1 MPSSTS
7 AVAPKSTESW
17 HAPSFRPEDINA
29 LISGVDRYNPH
40 NVSLLEDYL
49 DVQIKDGQHDCF
61 ANLAILK
68 LYQFNPNMSNAKV
81 VIDILLL
88 ALVSTPTIDS
98 PDFSLAQSL
107 ALDRPSQAMLKQQN
121 YDDED
126 DAAGHVDEIET
137 VMPYLQKLWA
147 LLKECKFREFW
158 NVWKSDKSDGAE
170 VIRSQYLPNHNHA
183 VSSLRLL
190 IATTIASSFSSIQ
203 TSRLQKWLDLDSANE
218 VSSFVEGLNGWTVQG
233 DSVKIEGNGDNDVKA
248 GVVKEQVEL
257 SRESRWTD

>member
-1 MPSSTS
+1 
-7 AVAPKSTESW
+7 
-17 HAPSFRPEDINA
+17 
-29 LISGVDRYNPH
+29 
-40 NVSLLEDYL
+40 LEDYL

-170 VIRSQYLPNHNHA
+170 GEQRASASQYTILGGLIHHLSAHSDPKPIPPQPQPR
-183 VSSLRLL
+183 RLL
-190 IATTIASSFSSIQ
+190 PASPDRYDHRQLVLLHPDLASAKVAR
-203 TSRLQKWLDLDSANE
+203 SRLC
-218 VSSFVEGLNGWTVQG
+218 
-233 DSVKIEGNGDNDVKA
+233 
-248 GVVKEQVEL
+248 
-257 SRESRWTD
+257 

>member
-7 AVAPKSTESW
+7 AVAPKTTESW

-29 LISGVDRYNPH
+29 LISGVGESESSVSSGFEIDIEPPTDTFYLFSADRYNPH

-68 LYQFNPNMSNAKV
+68 LYQFNPNMANAKV

-88 ALVSTPTIDS
+88 ALVSSPTIDS

-137 VMPYLQKLWA
+137 VMPFLQKAWA

-158 NVWKSDKSDGAE
+158 TVWKSDKSDGAE
-170 VIRSQYLPNHNHA
+170 GELDVDEQARRALHGT
-183 VSSLRLL
+183 VS
-190 IATTIASSFSSIQ
+190 
-203 TSRLQKWLDLDSANE
+203 
-218 VSSFVEGLNGWTVQG
+218 
-233 DSVKIEGNGDNDVKA
+233 
-248 GVVKEQVEL
+248 
-257 SRESRWTD
+257 